1 MLLLS
6 TAADLYWLG
15 RYLTRAQEL
24 LTLLVAAFT
33 APSRENLTIPL
44 SLTATGSYYYQ
55 QYTELKQAHLAS
67 FFSDE
72 QNMSS
77 VTSCITAIRADAQA
91 TRGYLPNQIWLAVN
105 GIYLEWQAHLLT
117 QKDQTFW
124 LGSYQKLKLQLDEL
138 SEAIASQEQQS
149 LTIFVGI
156 GQHIEGLDTLLRHG
170 LVKQTLSF
178 DYEQA
183 LIVAQQLQAKLEL
196 LPSELWQQAQN
207 NALVLSRLVIEQE
220 PILAIQQQLQALTKA
235 LADVFA
241 R

>member
-1 MLLLS
+1 M
-6 TAADLYWLG
+6 
-15 RYLTRAQEL
+15 

-67 FFSDE
+67 FFSGE

-138 SEAIASQEQQS
+138 SQAIASQEQQS

>member
-15 RYLTRAQEL
+15 RYLARAQEL

-33 APSRENLTIPL
+33 APNRENLTIPL

-55 QYTELKQAHLAS
+55 QYTELKQAHLAT
-67 FFSDE
+67 FFNDL

-77 VTSCITAIRADAQA
+77 VTSCISAVRADAQA
-91 TRGYLPNQIWLAVN
+91 TRGFLPNDIWLSIN
-105 GIYLEWQAHLLT
+105 SIYLEWQAHLLT

-124 LGSYQKLKLQLDEL
+124 LDSYQKLKRQLDEF
-138 SEAIASQEQQS
+138 SQAIAGQEQQS

-156 GQHIEGLDTLLRHG
+156 GQHIESLDTLLRHS

-178 DYEQA
+178 DYMQA
-183 LIVAQQLQAKLEL
+183 VMVAQQLQTKLML
-196 LPSELWQQAQN
+196 LPDDLWQQVQHN
-207 NALVLSRLVIEQE
+207 GLVLSRLITEQE
-220 PILAIQQQLQALTKA
+220 PILAVQQQLQALTKA